1 MTGQKFTFYPGSNN
15 YFLTLL
21 PASTDCL
28 LEVLLAYIHCLDP
41 SQHHILDFHYSSNL
55 LGINFYFG
63 YLVPKNKPFHNL
75 IVCNNIHCIIFN
87 DSICSTGSGNLFCS
101 CQTVPQSSRGST
113 EQWDGC
119 IGYLLLCNMLYIYY
133 IYIYIY
139 IYIYTTYVTVCE
151 V

>member
-1 MTGQKFTFYPGSNN
+1 MSRNLLSQIYKFIRYSFYISYCHRLQHCQTCCLYVTGQKFTFYPGSNN

-41 SQHHILDFHYSSNL
+41 CQHHILDFHYSSNL

-75 IVCNNIHCIIFN
+75 IVCNNSHCIIFN

-101 CQTVPQSSRGST
+101 CQTVLQSSRGST
-113 EQWDGC
+113 EQ
-119 IGYLLLCNMLYIYY
+119 
-133 IYIYIY
+133 
-139 IYIYTTYVTVCE
+139 
-151 V
+151 